1 MELFKLHLDSQ
12 VLRIP
17 FQDVSG
23 TASVCCDFFK
33 FYKTCLFQLRGLP
46 DQQRWKSISD
56 KVQWGSK
63 AEVELEAVIKISFRF
78 IGKKIFMWCKLQRQ
92 RVDRIHDET
101 NLSKK
106 NK

>member
-1 MELFKLHLDSQ
+1 MDRATAFSIDLPRTEGQPALELFKLHLDSQ

-78 IGKKIFMWCKLQRQ
+78 IGKKIFL
-92 RVDRIHDET
+92 
-101 NLSKK
+101 
-106 NK
+106 